1 MPRLDLTGTWQLRH
15 DPLSQGTTG
24 RWWQTPPADGWKD
37 ITVPSAWQSVLGPDA
52 GGVAWYRRE
61 LPAQALAW
69 AGAGRRVRLCFE
81 AAATDTQAWVGG
93 VPVGRSLGDYA
104 PFEFDITDAL
114 LAADT
119 PPGLVVRVDQVHAPR
134 PAKGVVVENG
144 HVTKGFHDVLSLQ
157 HAGLW
162 GAVSLRDA
170 GDVTLSPGGLFVDA
184 DAATGAV
191 RITAE
196 VEGRGD
202 VSITATL
209 SDPGGNALATLPL
222 APGAGGAFFGDCAV
236 ATPRLWSPLDPALY
250 RVDLELA
257 SGGGPEQH
265 TLRFGFRSI
274 RTGAPDGPGN
284 SHVLLNDS
292 PLFIRGVLYWG
303 HEPRHIS
310 PAQTRDEIRREFEAL
325 RAMGFNLVCLCMY
338 YPPEH
343 FFDIADETGMLVWQE
358 HPVWK
363 SRMTPDAMPE
373 YRRMF
378 ERFFRR
384 DRRHTSVVIVSATCE
399 HEAFDADL
407 ARWWWGASGKVLPR
421 TLRQIQTGF
430 LEWTP
435 PEQTDLYDDHVYD
448 SHGRWVRFVDDMQAR
463 IDELPEK
470 PFVMGETIISN
481 AWPDIAAL
489 RAAFPGNAPWFLTRG
504 LAECEALER
513 EIEARWGADTLTRF
527 RADAAAWGQEH
538 RRFQI
543 ELLRTRARNAGFVT
557 NSIRDVP
564 ICRLGLMDDADRLRF
579 APQDF
584 RPSIADRAF
593 LLLTPDHTRAFHSD
607 EDVPARLALSNFTPD
622 AAGLLAHFNIDGSP
636 ADEVPFS
643 AGSGAVAAVAV
654 TFRTP
659 RAEDSPRVFTLEAHA
674 VGVDSNRWSCVSLP
688 PLVRC
693 EGVAVQRDL
702 PPVTAGPEFEE
713 ASYSSGWGLP
723 CRSWKPLER
732 HEPAWRGASE
742 FSADEPPAAGTRVAL
757 AAAFTPALASWVSA
771 GGRCVLFASRHTP
784 PLSSRFINLW
794 GLVPLIIEGGPICAG
809 EAQAIRVLLPLDL
822 TRRTVRAIPS
832 QDLGIAPHVEPIVRY
847 VYTHDAGVPK
857 LHDAV
862 CTARFGAGVLVITTL
877 DHTGPAGRWLLA
889 RLLAHAADTR
899 PPAHDISV
907 RP

>member
-1 MPRLDLTGTWQLRH
+1 M
-15 DPLSQGTTG
+15 
-24 RWWQTPPADGWKD
+24 
-37 ITVPSAWQSVLGPDA
+37 
-52 GGVAWYRRE
+52 
-61 LPAQALAW
+61 
-69 AGAGRRVRLCFE
+69 RLCFE

-723 CRSWKPLER
+723 CRSWKPLEPPR
-732 HEPAWRGASE
+732 TELARCLGVLRGRAAGCGHTGCARRRVHARARVVGQRGRPLRAVRVPAHASTEQPVHQPLGPCAAHHRGRSHLRGRGSGYPRAAAAGPHPKDRPRDPLPGPRDRAARRADRAICLHARRRGA
-742 FSADEPPAAGTRVAL
+742 
-757 AAAFTPALASWVSA
+757 
-771 GGRCVLFASRHTP
+771 
-784 PLSSRFINLW
+784 
-794 GLVPLIIEGGPICAG
+794 
-809 EAQAIRVLLPLDL
+809 
-822 TRRTVRAIPS
+822 
-832 QDLGIAPHVEPIVRY
+832 
-847 VYTHDAGVPK
+847 K